1 MRGFGGKRMSD
12 SIIIEDLKQDILRV
26 QDFKPETLIQ
36 KERLGEM
43 SFELAIEPAR
53 RLINLFARISP
64 DSVTEFPFQQMSLI
78 QQQAK
83 ATFALFDQI
92 LAFKVSSGDPET
104 NRQQLIDQISAA
116 YQPTFNQL
124 FPLVSY
130 LVSRTV
136 DFNSLEARGRAAI
149 QTISDDKER
158 VLKSINETSEQ
169 AAKILQE
176 VRDAAA
182 EQGVTQ
188 MAKYFADEASGHAKA
203 AWNWLV
209 ASIVA
214 AVVVSAYAVAT
225 LFLFQWLP
233 AKTPFESAQ
242 IITSKFLIFGVLV
255 YGLFQCIRSYSAHR
269 HNQVTNK
276 HRQNALMTYKTLA
289 EAGNSPELRDAVL
302 QHAAAAI
309 YAPNDSGYLKGEE
322 RGYGAQSLLALLPR
336 NSGSTAGPSP

>member
-1 MRGFGGKRMSD
+1 MTD
-12 SIIIEDLKQDILRV
+12 TIIIEEVQQDIRRI
-26 QDFKPETLIQ
+26 QEFKPEDLIQ

-43 SFELAIEPAR
+43 SFERATQPAR
-53 RLINLFARISP
+53 RIVDLFLRIP
-64 DSVTEFPFQQMSLI
+64 AEAVTEFPFQQMKLL
-78 QQQAK
+78 QDQAK
-83 ATFALFDQI
+83 STYALFDQI
-92 LAFKVSSGDPET
+92 LSFKLSSGDPESS
-104 NRQQLIDQISAA
+104 RQQLTDQLAAA
-116 YQPTFNQL
+116 YQPTFDQL
-124 FPLVSY
+124 FPLISY

-149 QTISDDKER
+149 QTINDDKEK

-176 VRDAAA
+176 VREAAA

-188 MAKYFADEASGHAKA
+188 AAKYFGDEADKHEIA
-203 AWNWLV
+203 AGKWLI
-209 ASIVA
+209 ASTIAAIIVA
-214 AVVVSAYAVAT
+214 GFAFST
-225 LFLFQWLP
+225 LFLHKWL
-233 AKTPFESAQ
+233 AAASSLDSAQ
-242 IITSKFLIFGVLV
+242 IITSKLLVFGVLV
-255 YGLFQCIRSYSAHR
+255 YGLFQCVRSYSAHR

-309 YAPNDSGYLKGEE
+309 YAPNDTGYLKGEE

-336 NSGSTAGPSP
+336 NPAGGTNSGS

>member
-1 MRGFGGKRMSD
+1 MAD
-12 SIIIEDLKQDILRV
+12 SITVEEIQQDIRRV
-26 QDFKPETLIQ
+26 QEFKPESLIQ

-43 SFELAIEPAR
+43 SFESAVEPAR
-53 RLINLFARISP
+53 TMIELFSRIP
-64 DSVTEFPFQQMSLI
+64 PEAITEFPFQQKQLL

-83 ATFALFDQI
+83 AAYSLFDQI

-104 NRQQLIDQISAA
+104 NRQQLVDQLKAA
-116 YQPTFNQL
+116 HQPAFNQL
-124 FPLVSY
+124 FPLISY

-136 DFNSLEARGRAAI
+136 DFNSLEARGRAAV
-149 QTISDDKER
+149 QAISDDKDK
-158 VLKSINETSEQ
+158 VLESINETSRQ

-176 VRDAAA
+176 VREAAA

-188 MAKYFADEASGHAKA
+188 MAKYFADEAVEHKDA
-203 AWNWLV
+203 AWKWLV
-209 ASIVA
+209 ASVVAA
-214 AVVVSAYAVAT
+214 AVVTAYAVAT
-225 LFLFQWLP
+225 LFLFQWFP

-242 IITSKFLIFGVLV
+242 IITSKLLVFGVLV
-255 YGLFQCIRSYSAHR
+255 YGLFQCVRSYSAHR

-336 NSGSTAGPSP
+336 NPGSTSGSGTP